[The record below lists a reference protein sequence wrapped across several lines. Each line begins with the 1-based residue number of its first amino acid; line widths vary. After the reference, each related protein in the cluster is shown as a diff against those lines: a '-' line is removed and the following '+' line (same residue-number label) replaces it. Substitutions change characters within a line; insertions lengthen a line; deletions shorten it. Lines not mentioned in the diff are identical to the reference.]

1 MTESW
6 RGLSRHMD
14 TASARPL
21 AAGSNM
27 FYQQVNSYL
36 MATPKPHLSR
46 TILVVEDH
54 ASLREFVA
62 NMLQAEGY
70 RVLTAENGRRAV
82 NVAASYDGPVD
93 LLLCDFELPL
103 MNGAAAAR
111 EILATRPDM
120 RVIIMSAWSP
130 QWDQLDPAWEFLG
143 KPFSAALL
151 MARLAAA
158 MGRARGIGAS

>member
-1 MTESW
+1 
-6 RGLSRHMD
+6 
-14 TASARPL
+14 
-21 AAGSNM
+21 M
-27 FYQQVNSYL
+27 FYQQVNSHL
-36 MATPKPHLSR
+36 MATPKPPLSR

-62 NMLQAEGY
+62 NMLEAEGY
-70 RVLTAENGRRAV
+70 QVLTAENGREAV
-82 NVAASYDGPVD
+82 AVASAYEGTVD

-111 EILATRPDM
+111 QILESRPRM

-143 KPFSAALL
+143 KPFSPALL
-151 MARLAAA
+151 VARLSAAI
-158 MGRARGIGAS
+158 GQARGIGAS